1 MENEPQIQQQTQED
15 AQLARSYKL
24 QIWKERIYLF
34 FYNIWP
40 AVNRTLTGFVY
51 LMFRIIRGFF
61 RSAMESLKGG
71 G

>member
-1 MENEPQIQQQTQED
+1 MDGQETIQQQTQEEV
-15 AQLARSYKL
+15 QLARSYRL
-24 QIWKERIYLF
+24 QVWKDAIYRF

-40 AVNRTLTGFVY
+40 SVYQFLTGFFY
-51 LMFRIIRGFF
+51 LMFGIIRGFF

>member
-1 MENEPQIQQQTQED
+1 MDPNQPVSQQTQED
-15 AQLARSYKL
+15 QQLEKSYRL
-24 QIWKERIYLF
+24 QIWKDRIYRF

-40 AVNRTLTGFVY
+40 AVNRTLTGFFY